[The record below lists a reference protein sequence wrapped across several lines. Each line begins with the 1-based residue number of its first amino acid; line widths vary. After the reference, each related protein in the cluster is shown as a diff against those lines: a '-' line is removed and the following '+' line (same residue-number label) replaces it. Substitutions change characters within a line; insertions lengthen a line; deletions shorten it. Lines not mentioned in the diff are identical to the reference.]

1 MNTTTSKIEEFVK
14 KFKSNDEYELELR
27 YTDKISEKTFNKILN
42 LFNEK
47 KQLREIKTKSLD
59 ISFTNNKIN
68 YRITIDDSN
77 MEEFASK
84 NKITPQMIKE
94 FLVKQ
99 TIKGIKPIDIKE
111 LNLRINMKEEKQV
124 TDEALIKK
132 LLASL
137 SKSNKSYRYK
147 TRYSFISKNGLFRFD
162 FTAVNKYRNANPAEE
177 KSNKTFSISDI
188 LKDEIDYELEIEV
201 IDRNKITNTGKFATD
216 FFNEGS
222 DLHGIVIDMIEQKSR
237 KSSSRSSSTDISSLS
252 DQSIDSES
260 ISNMKWVL
268 PNRIGYGENVFKNFR
283 PENYQPTSKLS
294 CICDG
299 NICDVSTNSVNL
311 YPQQRLIKD
320 YVQYESPYRGALLY
334 HELGSGKSGASIAA
348 AEGYINKKKMFVL
361 SPASLA
367 VNYEMEIL
375 KISSIG
381 LNLKKDWKLVQVN
394 KSDATVTDLLL
405 KKYAIN
411 AKDAIKKDGLVW
423 IPLYDDDIP
432 NAIVLKTVASD
443 TDKPLID
450 AMISHIIR
458 NRYTF
463 ISYNGLNQKLID
475 SMLGGKTTNRFNNS
489 FVIIDEVHNFAS
501 RIVNGSKLA
510 REVFRK
516 LMDAQ
521 DCKLILLSG
530 TPIINNPYE
539 IATII
544 NLIRGYMNVYEFN
557 LQKTSKLPTEAELE
571 KKLKEKNLN
580 EIIDEITIENEN
592 KKILVS
598 LLPNGYKKSSNGN
611 GNDTTITKSDWGYKT
626 EKAVETILKTLKEI
640 KGIKIEDKYN
650 TNYFSALPNKKEE
663 FDEYFLDMSDSDNP
677 KIKNRDLFMRRILG
691 TLSYYSITG
700 SELFPTRNPDVLHHL
715 EMTDTQI
722 KKYLEVREAERKMEA
737 GKKGGVMEN
746 KASVYRAFSRMV
758 CNFSFPEDIERLYPN
773 DIKKAIKKEIDEEE
787 INEDKSS
794 SSSSKDKVKIVNIYE
809 EKLKIAMNKLLKGD
823 YLNYDKVKNELSPK
837 FAHMYNDIETS
848 PGSVLVYSQ
857 FRSVEGLGLF
867 SEFLKYNGYKEVELK
882 KVEGKY
888 YLADEDIFNS
898 KYDNKRYVIFNQDK
912 EKTKYLMNLFN
923 GDIDN
928 LPKEILNNIPKNYNQ
943 LYGKL
948 IKVFCITASGAEGI
962 SLKNVRRVLITE
974 PYWNN
979 IRIDQ
984 VIGRAIRSCSHETL
998 PKEDRNVSVYR
1009 YIMKFTKK
1017 QIEKNYSIATL
1028 DKGITTDEH
1037 ILLMANK
1044 KMAIVNEFLRMLKIS
1059 SFDCII
1065 NSHQNKPLKN
1075 GYKCYNWALGVNNK
1089 DLSYTY
1095 DIKDD
1100 HRIMKHKATQILKK
1114 NKGKVLIKNGI
1125 KYVIMNGKIYNYYS
1139 YVNAGVLIPEQI

>member
-42 LFNEK
+42 LFNQK
-47 KQLREIKTKSLD
+47 KQLREIKSKSLD
-59 ISFTNNKIN
+59 IGFTNNKIN

-77 MEEFASK
+77 MEEYASK

-147 TRYSFISKNGLFRFD
+147 TRYSFISKNGLFRYD
-162 FTAVNKYRNANPAEE
+162 FTEVNKYRNANPAEE
-177 KSNKTFSISDI
+177 KSNKTFSVSDI
-188 LKDEIDYELEIEV
+188 LKDEIDYELEIEI
-201 IDRNKITNTGKFATD
+201 IDRNKITNTGKIATD

-222 DLHGIVIDMIEQKSR
+222 DLHRIVIDMIEQKSR
-237 KSSSRSSSTDISSLS
+237 KSSSISSSTDISSLS

-260 ISNMKWVL
+260 ISNMNWVL

-294 CICDG
+294 CVCDG

-320 YVQYESPYRGALLY
+320 YVQYDSPYRGALLY

-432 NAIVLKTVASD
+432 NAIVIKTVAND

-463 ISYNGLNQKLID
+463 ISYNGLNQKLIE
-475 SMLGGKTTNRFNNS
+475 SKLGGKTTNRFNNS

-544 NLIRGYMNVYEFN
+544 NLIRGTMTVYEFPLKN
-557 LQKTSKLPTEAELE
+557 MTEDEIKKRLITSDLMSLIDEYYIDH
-571 KKLKEKNLN
+571 EKNNL
-580 EIIDEITIENEN
+580 
-592 KKILVS
+592 LLS
-598 LLPNGYKKSSNGN
+598 LLPKNYKKTESDSIMIQKQKWTRDENQILS
-611 GNDTTITKSDWGYKT
+611 DIITVLELDNKSPNKHQ
-626 EKAVETILKTLKEI
+626 L
-640 KGIKIEDKYN
+640 
-650 TNYFSALPNKKEE
+650 SALPSSIDE
-663 FDEYFLDMSDSDNP
+663 FNNYFLDMTDDEDP
-677 KIKNRDLFMRRILG
+677 KIKNQDLFMRRILG
-691 TLSYYSITG
+691 TVSYYSISG
-700 SELFPTRNPDVLHHL
+700 SDLFPKRNDDVLQIL
-715 EMTDTQI
+715 DMTDNQF
-722 KKYLEVREAERKMEA
+722 KKYAEARDIERKMEM
-737 GKKGGVMEN
+737 KKGNVLDN
-746 KASVYRAFSRMV
+746 KTSVYRAFSRMV
-758 CNFSFPEDIERLYPN
+758 CNFSFPENIDRVYPN
-773 DIKKAIKKEIDEEE
+773 DIKKELKKEIDEDDDEKE
-787 INEDKSS
+787 MREKRLGIKENTTVDLYQVKLNDAINELKDGNYLTF
-794 SSSSKDKVKIVNIYE
+794 DKVK
-809 EKLKIAMNKLLKGD
+809 KQ
-823 YLNYDKVKNELSPK
+823 LSPK
-837 FAHMYNDIETS
+837 FAQMYIDIKES

-857 FRSVEGLGLF
+857 FRTVEGLGLF
-867 SEFLKYNGYKEVELK
+867 SEFLNKNGFIEVDFK
-882 KVEGKY
+882 KIDGQY
-888 YLADEDIFNS
+888 YLTNPNVFNRM
-898 KYDNKRYVIFNQDK
+898 YDNKRYIIFSSDK
-912 EKTKYLMNLFN
+912 EKTRYLMNLFN
-923 GDIDN
+923 GDFEN
-928 LPKEILNNIPKNYNQ
+928 LPPKIVEALPRDRNQ

-948 IKVFCITASGAEGI
+948 VKVFCITASGAEGL
-962 SLKNVRRVLITE
+962 SLKNVRRVLIAE

-979 IRIDQ
+979 IRTDQ
-984 VIGRAIRSCSHETL
+984 VIGRAIRSCSHEKL
-998 PKEDRNVSVYR
+998 PLNDRNVTVYR
-1009 YIMKFTKK
+1009 YIMKITKK
-1017 QIEKNYSIATL
+1017 QLSKNFTLESL
-1028 DKGITTDEH
+1028 DKGISTDEH
-1037 ILLMANK
+1037 IAMMATK
-1044 KMAIVNEFLRMLKIS
+1044 KMNLVNQFLQMLKAS

-1139 YVNAGVLIPEQI
+1139 YVNAGILIPEEI